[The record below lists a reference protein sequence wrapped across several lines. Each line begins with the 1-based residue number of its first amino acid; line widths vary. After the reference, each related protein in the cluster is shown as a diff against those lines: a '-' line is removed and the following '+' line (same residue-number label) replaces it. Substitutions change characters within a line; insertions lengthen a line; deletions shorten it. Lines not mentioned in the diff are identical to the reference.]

1 MTSGAPA
8 PHNLREIFR
17 SVLKLQVQHS
27 SGKME
32 NTLSLVLILLA
43 TAVLVVV
50 LCRILHLPVM
60 LGYLVVGILIG
71 PHALAWMPDAAGT
84 QHLAEFGV
92 VFLMF
97 SIGLEF
103 SLTRLTA
110 MKRTVFGL
118 GGAQVAA
125 TMLLVMAIAAL
136 FGLDWRAGLALG
148 GVLAMS
154 STAIVSKML
163 VERAELNLPY
173 GQQMMGVLL
182 FQDLAVVPLL
192 IIIPALASNPDDLY
206 ATLGFAMLKAVAVL
220 LVLLVF
226 GQHVM
231 RPWFHVVARQ
241 KSSELFM
248 LNVLLITLG
257 LAYFTEFAGLSLALG
272 AFVAGMLISE
282 TEYRYQVE
290 EDIKPFRDVLLGLF
304 FVTIGMKL
312 DLGGVAGNFGW
323 ILLALLALIL
333 FKALIV
339 ALLARAFEGDWGVAL
354 RSAIGLA
361 QAGEFGFVLLTL
373 ADGAHLLGDATMQI
387 TLATMLLS
395 MLAAPFLIQ
404 HGEAIARRFSAA
416 EWTSRAM
423 QMHQIAIQSM
433 GSSGHI
439 IICGYGRS
447 GHTLASFLE
456 EEKLSFI
463 ALDLDSRRVREAAAA
478 KKSVVYGDAAKRE
491 VLMAA
496 GLMRARALVISYK
509 DKHSALVVLRHV
521 KELRPDLPVVVRTTD
536 DTHVEALKDAGAA
549 EVVAEVLEGSVMLAS
564 QTLLMAGVPLSRV
577 LRRVQESRAR
587 RYAVFNSYLRTPQ
600 YEVGDATDR
609 LQPRFLS
616 VLLKEDSIAV
626 GKHLREVGLDALN
639 VEVNAVRR
647 YGVHGA
653 QPSEEM
659 RLQEGDVLVLL
670 GLPEAL
676 QQAEVM
682 LHKG

>member
-1 MTSGAPA
+1 MDS
-8 PHNLREIFR
+8 
-17 SVLKLQVQHS
+17 
-27 SGKME
+27 
-32 NTLSLVLILLA
+32 TLSLVLVLLA
-43 TAVLVVV
+43 SAVLVVV

-60 LGYLVVGILIG
+60 LGYLIVGILIG
-71 PHALAWMPDAAGT
+71 PHALAWMPDEVGT

-103 SLTRLTA
+103 SLVRLMA
-110 MKRTVFGL
+110 MKHTVFGL
-118 GGAQVAA
+118 GGAQVVV
-125 TMLLVMAIAAL
+125 TMLPVMAIAAML
-136 FGLDWRAGLALG
+136 GLSWQTGLALG

-182 FQDLAVVPLL
+182 FQDIAVVPLL
-192 IIIPALASNPDDLY
+192 IIIPALAASTDDLPATLAY
-206 ATLGFAMLKAVAVL
+206 ATLKAAAVL

-226 GQHVM
+226 GQRIM
-231 RPWFHVVARQ
+231 RSWFHVVARQ

-257 LAYFTEFAGLSLALG
+257 LAYFTELAGLSLALG

-312 DLGGVAGNFGW
+312 DLGNVMAEFGW
-323 ILLALLALIL
+323 VLLVLCGLIL
-333 FKALIV
+333 SKAVIV
-339 ALLARAFEGDWGVAL
+339 ALLARAFEGDWGVGL

-373 ADGAHLLGDATMQI
+373 ADGARLLDGATMQI
-387 TLATMLLS
+387 VLAAMLLS
-395 MLAAPFLIQ
+395 MLAAPFMIQ
-404 HGEAIARRFSAA
+404 HGEAIARWFSTA
-416 EWTSRAM
+416 EWTNRAV

-433 GSSGHI
+433 ASKGHVI
-439 IICGYGRS
+439 LCGYGRS
-447 GHTLASFLE
+447 GQKLASFLE

-463 ALDLDSRRVREAAAA
+463 ALDLDSRRVQEAIVA
-478 KKSVVYGDAAKRE
+478 KKKVVYGNAAKRE
-491 VLMAA
+491 VLIAA
-496 GLMRARALVISYK
+496 GLMRAKALVVTYS
-509 DKHSALVVLRHV
+509 DKHSALAILRHV
-521 KELRPDLPVVVRTTD
+521 KELRPDLPVVVRTND
-536 DTHVEALKDAGAA
+536 DTHVEALKEAGAA

-564 QTLLMAGVPLSRV
+564 QAMLMAGVPLGRV
-577 LRRVQESRAR
+577 IRRVQENRAR
-587 RYAVFNSYLRTPQ
+587 RYAAFSGYLRGAQ
-600 YEVGDATDR
+600 SDIGEANDSM
-609 LQPRFLS
+609 QSRFLS
-616 VLLKEDSIAV
+616 VLLKKDSTAV
-626 GKHLREVGLDALN
+626 GKKLREIGLDALD

-647 YGVHGA
+647 RGMRGA

-659 RLQEGDVLVLL
+659 QLLAGDVLVLL
-670 GLPEAL
+670 GLPESL
-676 QQAEVM
+676 QLAEER

>member
-1 MTSGAPA
+1 MDNS
-8 PHNLREIFR
+8 
-17 SVLKLQVQHS
+17 
-27 SGKME
+27 
-32 NTLSLVLILLA
+32 LSLVLILLA
-43 TAVLVVV
+43 TAVAVVV
-50 LCRILHLPVM
+50 LCRILRLPVM
-60 LGYLVVGILIG
+60 LGYLAVGILIG
-71 PHALAWMPDAAGT
+71 PHALAWIPESPGT

-103 SLTRLTA
+103 SLTRLMA

-118 GGAQVAA
+118 GGTQVIL
-125 TMLLVMAIAAL
+125 TLLLVMSIALL

-173 GQQMMGVLL
+173 GRQMMGVLL

-192 IIIPALASNPDDLY
+192 IIIPALAANSAHLSSTLLY
-206 ATLGFAMLKAVAVL
+206 ATLKAALVL
-220 LVLLVF
+220 VLLLVF

-231 RPWFHVVARQ
+231 RQWFHIVARQ

-257 LAYFTEFAGLSLALG
+257 LAYLTEIAGLSLALG

-312 DLGGVAGNFGW
+312 DLGAVAGDLGW
-323 ILLALLALIL
+323 VMLAVAGLIVC
-333 FKALIV
+333 KALV
-339 ALLARAFEGDWGVAL
+339 VSLLARAFEGDWGVAL
-354 RSAIGLA
+354 RSGIGLA

-373 ADGAHLLGDATMQI
+373 TDNAHLVSAEVLQI
-387 TLATMLLS
+387 CLAAMLIS

-404 HGEAIARRFSAA
+404 HGESIARRFSAA
-416 EWTSRAM
+416 EWTNRAM
-423 QMHQIAIQSM
+423 QLHQIAIRSM
-433 GSSGHI
+433 TSTGHV

-447 GHTLASFLE
+447 GHTLANFLE
-456 EEKLSFI
+456 QEKLSFI
-463 ALDLDSRRVREAAAA
+463 ALDLDSRRVREALAA

-491 VLMAA
+491 VLVAA
-496 GLMRARALVISYK
+496 GLMRASALVISYK
-509 DKHSALVVLRHV
+509 DKHSALAILRHV
-521 KELRPDLPVVVRTTD
+521 KELRPDLPVVVRTND
-536 DTHVEALKDAGAA
+536 ESDVEILKQAGAA
-549 EVVAEVLEGSVMLAS
+549 EVVAEVVEGSVMLAS
-564 QTLLMAGVPLSRV
+564 QVLLMAGVPLNRV
-577 LRRVQESRAR
+577 IRQIQESRAR
-587 RYAVFNSYLRTPQ
+587 RYAVFSGYFRTAD
-600 YEVGDATDR
+600 VGEATER
-609 LQPRFLS
+609 LQPRFLR
-616 VLLKEDSIAV
+616 VYLKQEHAAV
-626 GKHLREVGLDALN
+626 GKRLREMELNKLN

-647 YGVHGA
+647 HGARDA
-653 QPSEEM
+653 QPSEEIV
-659 RLQEGDVLVLL
+659 LQAGDVLVLL

-676 QQAEVM
+676 LQAELR
-682 LHKG
+682 LHKGK

>member
-1 MTSGAPA
+1 
-8 PHNLREIFR
+8 
-17 SVLKLQVQHS
+17 
-27 SGKME
+27 ME
-32 NTLSLVLILLA
+32 STLSLVLILLA
-43 TAVLVVV
+43 TAVMVVV

-60 LGYLVVGILIG
+60 LGYIAVGILIG
-71 PHALAWMPDAAGT
+71 PHALAWIPDAMGT

-103 SLTRLTA
+103 SLTRLMA

-118 GGAQVAA
+118 GGAQVVA
-125 TMLLVMAIAAL
+125 TILLAMAISAL
-136 FGLDWRAGLALG
+136 FGLDWRSGLALG

-192 IIIPALASNPDDLY
+192 IIIPALASNPDDLPATLGY
-206 ATLGFAMLKAVAVL
+206 ATLKATGVL
-220 LVLLVF
+220 LLLLVF
-226 GQHVM
+226 GQRIM
-231 RPWFHVVARQ
+231 RSWFHVVARQ
-241 KSSELFM
+241 RSSELFM

-257 LAYFTEFAGLSLALG
+257 LAFFTELAGLSLALG

-312 DLGGVAGNFGW
+312 NLGEVVGELGW
-323 ILLALLALIL
+323 ILLALAGLIL
-333 FKALIV
+333 LKALIV
-339 ALLARAFEGDWGVAL
+339 ALLARALEGDWGVAL

-373 ADGAHLLGDATMQI
+373 ADGAHLLSESTMQI
-387 TLATMLLS
+387 VLAAMLLS

-404 HGEAIARRFSAA
+404 YSEAIARRFSAA
-416 EWTSRAM
+416 EWTNRAM
-423 QMHQIAIQSM
+423 QMHQIAVQSM
-433 GSSGHI
+433 GRSAHI
-439 IICGYGRS
+439 IVCGYGRS
-447 GHTLASFLE
+447 GSALASFLKGE
-456 EEKLSFI
+456 NLHFI
-463 ALDLDSRRVREAAAA
+463 ALDLDSRHVRQAVIEGD
-478 KKSVVYGDAAKRE
+478 SVVYGDAAKRE

-496 GLMRARALVISYK
+496 GLMRARALVVTYS
-509 DKHSALVVLRHV
+509 DKHSALAILRHT
-521 KELRPDLPVVVRTTD
+521 KELRPDMPVIVRTHD
-536 DTHVEALKDAGAA
+536 DSHVEELKAAGAA

-564 QTLLMAGVPLSRV
+564 QALLMAGVPLNRV
-577 LRRVQESRAR
+577 IRRVQESRAR
-587 RYAVFNSYLRTPQ
+587 RYASFSGYLRTVRDEAGEITESQ
-600 YEVGDATDR
+600 
-609 LQPRFLS
+609 QSRFLS
-616 VLLKEDSIAV
+616 VLLKDDSTAV
-626 GKHLREVGLDALN
+626 GKQLGSIGLDTLN

-647 YGVHGA
+647 HNLRGS
-653 QPSEEM
+653 QPSPDM
-659 RLQEGDVLVLL
+659 IMQTGDVLVLF

-676 QQAEVM
+676 QLAEIK
-682 LHKG
+682 LHQG

>member
-1 MTSGAPA
+1 M
-8 PHNLREIFR
+8 E
-17 SVLKLQVQHS
+17 S
-27 SGKME
+27 S
-32 NTLSLVLILLA
+32 LSLVLILLA
-43 TAVLVVV
+43 TAVIVVV
-50 LCRILHLPVM
+50 LCRILQLPVM
-60 LGYLVVGILIG
+60 LGYLAVGILIG
-71 PHALAWMPDAAGT
+71 PHALAWIPDTAGT

-103 SLTRLTA
+103 SLTRLRM

-118 GGAQVAA
+118 GGAQVVVTLLLFMAA
-125 TMLLVMAIAAL
+125 AML
-136 FGLDWRAGLALG
+136 FGLDWRTGLALG

-182 FQDLAVVPLL
+182 FQDIAVVPML
-192 IIIPALASNPDDLY
+192 IAIPALATSATDLP
-206 ATLGFAMLKAVAVL
+206 ATLAFAMLKAAGVL

-231 RPWFHVVARQ
+231 RSWFHVVARQ

-257 LAYFTEFAGLSLALG
+257 LAYLTELAGLSLALG

-312 DLGGVAGNFGW
+312 NLGEVMGDLGW
-323 ILLALLALIL
+323 ILLVLAGLIL
-333 FKALIV
+333 TKALII
-339 ALLARAFEGDWGVAL
+339 ALLARAFEGDWGVGL

-373 ADGAHLLGDATMQI
+373 ADGSHLLSDSTMQI
-387 TLATMLLS
+387 TLAAMLLS
-395 MLAAPFLIQ
+395 MLIAPFMIQ
-404 HGEAIARRFSAA
+404 YGEAIARRFSAA

-423 QMHQIAIQSM
+423 QMHQIAIKSM
-433 GSSGHI
+433 SSSAHVI
-439 IICGYGRS
+439 LCGYGRS
-447 GHTLASFLE
+447 GQKLASFLE
-456 EEKLSFI
+456 EENLSFI
-463 ALDLDSRRVREAAAA
+463 ALDLDSRRVREAAATR
-478 KKSVVYGDAAKRE
+478 KSVVYGDAAKRE

-496 GLMRARALVISYK
+496 GLMRAKTLVVTYK
-509 DKHSALVVLRHV
+509 DKHSALEILRHV
-521 KELRPDLPVVVRTTD
+521 KELRPDLPVVVRTND
-536 DTHVEALKDAGAA
+536 DTYVETLKEAGAA

-564 QTLLMAGVPLSRV
+564 QALLMAGVPLNRV
-577 LRRVQESRAR
+577 IRRVQESRAR
-587 RYAVFNSYLRTPQ
+587 RYSVFNSYLRTLP
-600 YEVGDATDR
+600 GDAGETTEN
-609 LQPRFLS
+609 QQQRFLS
-616 VLLKEDSIAV
+616 VLLREDSAAV
-626 GKHLREVGLDALN
+626 GKQLHEIGLSALN
-639 VEVNAVRR
+639 VEVNALRRHGVR
-647 YGVHGA
+647 GA

-659 RLQEGDVLVLL
+659 VLMAGDVLMLL

-676 QQAEVM
+676 QEAEAW
-682 LHKG
+682 LHNG

>member
-1 MTSGAPA
+1 MDNSLT
-8 PHNLREIFR
+8 
-17 SVLKLQVQHS
+17 
-27 SGKME
+27 
-32 NTLSLVLILLA
+32 LVLILLA
-43 TAVLVVV
+43 TAVGVVV
-50 LCRILHLPVM
+50 LCRILRLPVM
-60 LGYLVVGILIG
+60 LGYLTVGILIG
-71 PHALAWMPDAAGT
+71 PHALAWIPESLGT

-118 GGAQVAA
+118 GGAQVLG
-125 TMLLVMAIAAL
+125 TMVLIIVIALA

-192 IIIPALASNPDDLY
+192 IIIPALASDAAHLSSTLLY
-206 ATLGFAMLKAVAVL
+206 ATLKAVLVL
-220 LVLLVF
+220 AILLVF

-231 RPWFHVVARQ
+231 RSWFHVVARQ

-257 LAYFTEFAGLSLALG
+257 LAYLTELAGLSLALG

-312 DLGGVAGNFGW
+312 DLGAVVGDLAWVMLAVA
-323 ILLALLALIL
+323 ALVIC
-333 FKALIV
+333 KALV
-339 ALLARAFEGDWGVAL
+339 VVMLARVFEGDWGVAW
-354 RSAIGLA
+354 RSGIGLA

-373 ADGAHLLGDATMQI
+373 TDNAHLVPAEVLQI
-387 TLATMLLS
+387 CLAAMLIS

-416 EWTSRAM
+416 EWTNRAM

-433 GSSGHI
+433 SSNQHV

-447 GHTLASFLE
+447 GHALASFLE
-456 EEKLSFI
+456 REKLRFV
-463 ALDLDSRRVREAAAA
+463 ALDLDSRCVREALAAQ
-478 KKSVVYGDAAKRE
+478 KNVVYGDAAKRE

-496 GLMRARALVISYK
+496 GLMRASALVISYK
-509 DKHSALVVLRHV
+509 DKHSALAILHHV
-521 KELRPDLPVVVRTTD
+521 KQLRPDLPVVVRTNDETD
-536 DTHVEALKDAGAA
+536 VEALKQAGAA
-549 EVVAEVLEGSVMLAS
+549 EVVAEVVEGSVMLAS
-564 QTLLMAGVPLSRV
+564 QVLLMSGVPLNRV
-577 LRRVQESRAR
+577 IRQIQESRAR
-587 RYAVFNSYLRTPQ
+587 RYAVFSGYFRTND
-600 YEVGDATDR
+600 VGETTER
-609 LQPRFLS
+609 LQPRFLR
-616 VLLKEDSIAV
+616 VYLKPEYTAV
-626 GKHLREVGLDALN
+626 GKLLREMELALLP

-647 YGVHGA
+647 NGVMDV

-659 RLQEGDVLVLL
+659 LLQVGDVLVLL
-670 GLPEAL
+670 GLPDAL
-676 QQAEVM
+676 SQAE
-682 LHKG
+682 LKLKGV